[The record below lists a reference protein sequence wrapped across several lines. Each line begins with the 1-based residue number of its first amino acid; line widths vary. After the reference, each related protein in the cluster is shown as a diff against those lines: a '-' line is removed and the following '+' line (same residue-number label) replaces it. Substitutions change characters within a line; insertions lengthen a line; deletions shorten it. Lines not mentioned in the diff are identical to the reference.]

1 MKLRKTLL
9 AAAMAALPMAANAGI
24 DFTIN
29 YALGNSLEGYG
40 PQNLVPFGATNNLN
54 SATSNVIDEMKFT
67 AESLVQF
74 TSGTPFTAGSTFNDY
89 ILLRVDQL
97 FNNGG
102 LNGDVY
108 NLGAD
113 RQITAVLVFSGTFIA
128 NQNFIVTPNSQSL
141 FNIYYDAG
149 HATGTP
155 PGTFTN
161 ANFNPGAA
169 HVDGTLVET
178 GTNVTGGGVTSTV
191 VPDGAINLTWK
202 FVDQLAGGDFEN
214 DANGHPFN
222 AATIVMGFSN
232 GNNALCND
240 DGGNQQAC
248 ASTEAGLAAFFTSLG
263 YNVSAGRNVFHT
275 RTDGSITKA
284 IPEPATL
291 ALMGMGLMGMGF
303 AARRRSKSA

>member
-29 YALGNSLEGYG
+29 YGLANSLEGYA
-40 PQNLVPFGATNNLN
+40 PPNLIFNQNASTSLVF
-54 SATSNVIDEMKFT
+54 DELKFT

-74 TSGTPFTAGSTFNDY
+74 TSGTPFQSGSTFTDY
-89 ILLRVDQL
+89 ILLRVDQA
-97 FNNGG
+97 FKNGAVV
-102 LNGDVY
+102 NDIY
-108 NLGAD
+108 NVANVD
-113 RQITAVLVFSGTFIA
+113 RQITAVLVFSGTFVA

-149 HATGTP
+149 GTDVNGNSVP
-155 PGTFTN
+155 YTI
-161 ANFNPGAA
+161 ANFAGLD
-169 HVDGTLVET
+169 HTDGTLVEK
-178 GTNVTGGGVTSTV
+178 GTNVTGGGVTATV

-202 FVDQLAGGDFEN
+202 FADQLANGDFEN
-214 DANGHPFN
+214 DANGNPFN

-240 DGGNQQAC
+240 DGGTQQAC
-248 ASTEAGLAAFFTSLG
+248 ASTEASLAAFFTSLG
-263 YNVSAGRNVFHT
+263 YTVSAGPNVFHT

>member
-40 PQNLVPFGATNNLN
+40 PVGNAN
-54 SATSNVIDEMKFT
+54 SNVTDEMKFT

-74 TSGTPFTAGSTFNDY
+74 TSGTPFAAGSTFTDY

-102 LNGDVY
+102 SNFDIY
-108 NLGAD
+108 NAAFD
-113 RQITAVLVFSGTFIA
+113 RQITAVLVFSGTFVA

-149 HATGTP
+149 VLTP
-155 PGTFTN
+155 GGNGSLPNVYTY
-161 ANFNPGAA
+161 ANFAGPD
-169 HVDGTLVET
+169 HTDGTLVET
-178 GTNVTGGGVTSTV
+178 GTHVAGGGVTSTV

-202 FVDQLAGGDFEN
+202 FADQLANGDFEN

-232 GNNALCND
+232 GNNALCTD
-240 DGGNQQAC
+240 DGGTQQDC

-263 YNVSAGRNVFHT
+263 YNVSAGPNVFHT